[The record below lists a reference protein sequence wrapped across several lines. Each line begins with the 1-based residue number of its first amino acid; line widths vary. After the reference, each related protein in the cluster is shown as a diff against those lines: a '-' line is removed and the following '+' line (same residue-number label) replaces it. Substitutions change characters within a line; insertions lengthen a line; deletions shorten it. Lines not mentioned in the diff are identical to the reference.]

1 MESPLDVIRFA
12 KVTDKAQALGTFGAY
27 VSQEQIDLI
36 LHLADKVI
44 VAMDNDKAGVESS
57 KKLYHAL
64 GTPRKGLY
72 WWNYKNTDAKDIG
85 DMTDVEIEV
94 GLETAKIMPPWI
106 A

>member
-1 MESPLDVIRFA
+1 
-12 KVTDKAQALGTFGAY
+12 
-27 VSQEQIDLI
+27 
-36 LHLADKVI
+36 
-44 VAMDNDKAGVESS
+44 
-57 KKLYHAL
+57 
-64 GTPRKGLY
+64 LY